1 VRRKGFLLFFFSP
14 FIGILIIFFVFS
26 TLNRSFIQDKT
37 ESLVQEQL
45 AATAE
50 IFKVNLSHLLDE
62 GYLPEDILGMYEGE
76 ENIYYF
82 AILDEK
88 KNILAWSSR
97 YEGYLPFSSQDSGRT
112 EPWVLSS
119 PVGKISNRLSPF
131 NRNDGKVYYLYL
143 GYSLRS
149 LEEMTARS
157 NRDSLLMF
165 SFLVAVGVVFFLG
178 VFELQKKYLAKT
190 KEAEEAHRE
199 KERFREI
206 SAFTSA
212 VAHEIKNPLNS
223 LSLLFELLQ
232 RNVPADVKEE
242 VAVGKAELQ
251 KIARI
256 IDWFSDSLKPLRPNM
271 ETAPL
276 REVVMAA
283 HDALLQEAPKPEVE
297 WRYSESRPVF
307 LNADKNLMVQC
318 FLNLLRNAY
327 EATDRGIVS
336 VKAETRRKKVFVHV
350 SDTGRGI
357 EPDRLSRVFDPFFTS
372 KDKGMGIGLYLAR
385 KIIEAHDGRIGVES
399 PPGRG
404 TTFTIQLPGGRHE

>member
-1 VRRKGFLLFFFSP
+1 MRGKGLLLFFFSP
-14 FIGILIIFFVFS
+14 FIGILVIFFIFS
-26 TLNRSFIQDKT
+26 TLNRSFIQSKA
-37 ESLVQEQL
+37 ESLVREQL

-50 IFKVNLSHLLDE
+50 IFKVNLAHLLEE

-76 ENIYYF
+76 ENIYYL

-97 YEGYLPFSSQDSGRT
+97 YEGYLPFSSRDSGRT

-119 PVGKISNRLSPF
+119 PIGKIYNRLSPF
-131 NRNDGKVYYLYL
+131 HRNDGQVYYLYL
-143 GYSLRS
+143 GYSLRN

-157 NRDSLLMF
+157 NRDFLVIF
-165 SFLVAVGVVFFLG
+165 SVLVAVGVVFFLG

-190 KEAEEAHRE
+190 EEAEEAHRE

-232 RNVPADVKEE
+232 GKVPSSVRDE
-242 VAVGKAELQ
+242 VALGKAEIR

-256 IDWFSDSLKPLRPNM
+256 IDRFSDSLRPLRPKM
-271 ETAPL
+271 EITPLGEIVTAA
-276 REVVMAA
+276 R
-283 HDALLQEAPKPEVE
+283 DALFREAPNTEVE
-297 WRYSESRPVF
+297 WRYSEARPVF
-307 LNADKNLMVQC
+307 LNADRSLMIQC

-327 EATDRGIVS
+327 EATDRGAVS
-336 VKAETRRKKVFVHV
+336 VEAETRRKKILVRV

-357 EPDRLSRVFDPFFTS
+357 EPERLPRIFDPFFTS
-372 KDKGMGIGLYLAR
+372 KERGMGIGLYLAR
-385 KIIEAHDGRIGVES
+385 KIIEAHGGRIGVES
-399 PPGRG
+399 RPGRG
-404 TTFTIQLPGGRHE
+404 TTFTIQLPGGGHE

>member
-1 VRRKGFLLFFFSP
+1 VRGKGFLLFFFSP
-14 FIGILIIFFVFS
+14 FIGILVIFFVFS
-26 TLNRSFIQDKT
+26 TLNRSFIQSKA
-37 ESLVQEQL
+37 ESLVREQL

-50 IFKVNLSHLLDE
+50 IFKVNLSHLLEE

-82 AILDEK
+82 AILDEE

-119 PVGKISNRLSPF
+119 PVGKIFNRLSPF
-131 NRNDGKVYYLYL
+131 SGNDGKVYSLYL
-143 GYSLRS
+143 GYSLRN

-157 NRDSLLMF
+157 NRDFLLMF
-165 SFLVAVGVVFFLG
+165 SFLVAVGLVFFLG
-178 VFELQKKYLAKT
+178 IFELQKKYLAKT
-190 KEAEEAHRE
+190 EEAEEAHRE

-232 RNVPADVKEE
+232 RNVPTEVKDE
-242 VAVGKAELQ
+242 VALGQAELR
-251 KIARI
+251 KVARI
-256 IDWFSDSLKPLRPNM
+256 IDWFSDSLKPLRPNK
-271 ETAPL
+271 ETTTL
-276 REVVMAA
+276 REIVMAA
-283 HDALLQEAPKPEVE
+283 HDALLREAPKPEVE
-297 WRYSESRPVF
+297 WRYSEARPVF

-327 EATDRGIVS
+327 EAMDRGTVS
-336 VKAETRRKKVFVHV
+336 VEAETRRKKIIVRVL
-350 SDTGRGI
+350 DTGRGI
-357 EPDRLSRVFDPFFTS
+357 EPDRLRRVFDPFFTS

-385 KIIEAHDGRIGVES
+385 KIIEAHGGKIGVES

-404 TTFTIQLPGGRHE
+404 ATFTIHLPGGRHE